1 MITFFQQLCLFQ
13 ILAKNKAEESCH
25 ELIDCLLTNYE
36 PQEKTNPSS
45 TISGDADVSDN
56 SSIEIYR
63 LASIKRSL
71 LFCEIVETFVS
82 FEHFDE
88 NEKFDLQ
95 SSYETFDA
103 TDREFF
109 VEDGTTGSVEYR
121 KYSDVGQYSKQVR
134 S

>member
-1 MITFFQQLCLFQ
+1 MITFFQQLRLFQ

-36 PQEKTNPSS
+36 PQEKTDPSS

-71 LFCEIVETFVS
+71 LFCEIVESLVS
-82 FEHFDE
+82 FEYF
-88 NEKFDLQ
+88 EKFNLQ

-121 KYSDVGQYSKQVR
+121 KYSDVGQYSRQVR

>member
-1 MITFFQQLCLFQ
+1 MITFFQQLRLFQ

-36 PQEKTNPSS
+36 PQEKTDPSS

-71 LFCEIVETFVS
+71 LFCEIVESLVF
-82 FEHFDE
+82 FEHF
-88 NEKFDLQ
+88 EKFNLQ
-95 SSYETFDA
+95 SSYETFDT

-121 KYSDVGQYSKQVR
+121 KYSDVGQYSRQVR

>member
-1 MITFFQQLCLFQ
+1 MITFFQQLRLFQ

-36 PQEKTNPSS
+36 PQEKTDPSS

-71 LFCEIVETFVS
+71 LFCEIVESLVS
-82 FEHFDE
+82 FEHF
-88 NEKFDLQ
+88 EKFDLQ
-95 SSYETFDA
+95 SSYETFDT

-121 KYSDVGQYSKQVR
+121 KYSDVGQYSRQVR

>member
-1 MITFFQQLCLFQ
+1 MITFFQQFRLFQ

-36 PQEKTNPSS
+36 PQEKTDPSS

-71 LFCEIVETFVS
+71 LFCEIVESLVS
-82 FEHFDE
+82 FEHF
-88 NEKFDLQ
+88 EKFNLQ

-121 KYSDVGQYSKQVR
+121 KYSDVGQYSRQVR

>member
-1 MITFFQQLCLFQ
+1 MITFFQQLRLFQ

-36 PQEKTNPSS
+36 PQEKTDPSS

-71 LFCEIVETFVS
+71 LFCEIVESLVS
-82 FEHFDE
+82 FEHF
-88 NEKFDLQ
+88 EKFNLQ

-121 KYSDVGQYSKQVR
+121 KYSDVGQYSRQVR

>member
-1 MITFFQQLCLFQ
+1 MITFFQQLRLFQ

-36 PQEKTNPSS
+36 PQEKTDPSS

-71 LFCEIVETFVS
+71 LFCEIVESLVF
-82 FEHFDE
+82 FEHF
-88 NEKFDLQ
+88 EKFNLQ

-121 KYSDVGQYSKQVR
+121 KYSDVGQYSRQVR